1 MTGQIR
7 TVQDCAAEAEFQLLC
22 AKDQMNWLIA
32 LARAIQLAHTHG
44 RGEIGE
50 GLTELANYLSD
61 TCFGNTTA
69 AIRGFSELSRLPVEL
84 TETEL
89 SELGASNAGGAV

>member
-1 MTGQIR
+1 MTTPIQSLSE
-7 TVQDCAAEAEFQLLC
+7 CAAEAEFQLIC
-22 AKDQMNWLIA
+22 AKEQMNWLLT
-32 LARAIQLAHTHG
+32 LACAIQLAHTHG

-69 AIRGFSELSRLPVEL
+69 AIREFSELSRQPSAPQNTGLANH
-84 TETEL
+84 
-89 SELGASNAGGAV
+89 GAHGDDQ